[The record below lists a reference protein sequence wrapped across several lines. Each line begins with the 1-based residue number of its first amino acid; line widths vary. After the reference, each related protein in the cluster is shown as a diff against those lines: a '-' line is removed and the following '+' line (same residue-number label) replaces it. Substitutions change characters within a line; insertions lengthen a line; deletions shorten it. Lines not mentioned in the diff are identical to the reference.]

1 MNYRCEFYDDK
12 KCQDTKKYFEL
23 IESKKADEDLTEQ
36 REELCSQR
44 NPVCTIRQSLLADSS
59 EAK

>member
-12 KCQDTKKYFEL
+12 KCPDARKYLRLHESGKSDEEL
-23 IESKKADEDLTEQ
+23 FEQ